1 MAPIYVSLLIS
12 ILVFSSLT
20 SSFPH
25 QPEQHA
31 IGSHQLTTT
40 DTIRDTLI
48 SSSVIDDVLDDFTP
62 SYSVH
67 VSYATAH
74 ENVQL
79 GNDIPVSAVQSRPIF
94 EFHALSPD
102 DHADKDRVFTLI
114 LTDPDA
120 KSRESPNI
128 SEMCHW
134 IMTNLTAPA
143 PQPLNTFKTKE
154 GELVEYLP
162 PSPPPKTGKHRY
174 VFVLLEGKT
183 KHLAAPKARPHWG
196 YGKIRHGVRDW
207 AEEHDLEVVG
217 ANFFYAANEKQ

>member
-1 MAPIYVSLLIS
+1 MATHYIGALTS
-12 ILVFSSLT
+12 IFVFSSFT

-25 QPEQHA
+25 YSEQHA
-31 IGSHQLTTT
+31 IGSQQLTST
-40 DTIRDTLI
+40 DTIRDVLI

-62 SYSVH
+62 TYSVS
-67 VSYATAH
+67 VSYAPAH

-79 GNDIPVSAVQSRPIF
+79 GNDIPVSAVDVRPTV

-102 DHADKDRVFTLI
+102 KHGDKDKTFTLA

-120 KSRESPNI
+120 KSRATPKW

-134 IMTNLTAPA
+134 IVTNLTT
-143 PQPLNTFKTKE
+143 PLPLSLDTLKLKE

-174 VFVLLEGKT
+174 VFVLLEGQT
-183 KHLAAPKARPHWG
+183 EHLIGPKHRRHWG
-196 YGKIRHGVRDW
+196 YGQVRHGVRDW
-207 AEEHDLEVVG
+207 AQENSLEVVG

>member
-1 MAPIYVSLLIS
+1 MARLVLFVLLTGI
-12 ILVFSSLT
+12 IVFSLAAF
-20 SSFPH
+20 FPH
-25 QPEQHA
+25 YVEQHA

-40 DTIRDTLI
+40 DTIRDILI
-48 SSSVIDDVLDDFTP
+48 SNSIIDEVLDDFTP
-62 SYSVH
+62 TYSVS
-67 VSYATAH
+67 VAYPAAH
-74 ENVQL
+74 ESVQL
-79 GNDIPVSAVQSRPIF
+79 GNDIPVSAVDSRPTF

-102 DHADKDRVFTLI
+102 KHAGKNKIFTLV

-120 KSRESPNI
+120 KSRAKPKM

-134 IMTNLTAPA
+134 IMTNLTTPV
-143 PQPLNTFKTKE
+143 PWSLGTFKAKE

-174 VFVLLEGKT
+174 VFVLLEGRAKQLT
-183 KHLAAPKARPHWG
+183 APKERPHWG

-207 AEEHDLEVVG
+207 AEENNLGVVS